1 METLLE
7 EDASHMQSLPEDG
20 DKTIS
25 TKLYVKP
32 AKTLFVAQM
41 VIVPLFMV
49 IGFLFLFVADREV
62 RVFLALFVLIWEAV
76 CIAILVNAVKALKR
90 MRDGKIEVAELRGP
104 AEADSDF
111 AKKLRDLE
119 ALKTDG
125 LLTEDEYLEKR
136 DEILKAKW

>member
-1 METLLE
+1 
-7 EDASHMQSLPEDG
+7 MQSLPEDG